1 LLAAKHI
8 PKLLESA
15 KDECVYFGI
24 PNVGATLRALWSIYR
39 APQAE
44 VEFQPRLRESH
55 LGQLLADMALAATVL
70 DGTKIN
76 VPADQL
82 RPFATPSL
90 LVLLDS
96 IRAVD
101 DGQVEVSCPDIPNGD
116 LEVVPL
122 ERWREAVALFT
133 QQQNDL
139 KDLPAIVHE
148 WRSEICA
155 AFQVEYQSRMCR
167 RRGGKDLTQA
177 ALKYRT
183 AMINGNVRAYDAAY
197 GTLRRLT
204 DQKPDL
210 LVKAVALGL
219 LQLTLYRSGR
229 RREAAELSGSN
240 LPKGFARLEAEMNAL
255 SALCRGEFSPQTSFP
270 SGVGFEDLSPAEEDK
285 QLFDGSKRLLEGI
298 TREKREDS
306 V

>member
-1 LLAAKHI
+1 
-8 PKLLESA
+8 
-15 KDECVYFGI
+15 
-24 PNVGATLRALWSIYR
+24 
-39 APQAE
+39 
-44 VEFQPRLRESH
+44 
-55 LGQLLADMALAATVL
+55 
-70 DGTKIN
+70 
-76 VPADQL
+76 
-82 RPFATPSL
+82 
-90 LVLLDS
+90 
-96 IRAVD
+96 
-101 DGQVEVSCPDIPNGD
+101 
-116 LEVVPL
+116 
-122 ERWREAVALFT
+122 
-133 QQQNDL
+133 
-139 KDLPAIVHE
+139 
-148 WRSEICA
+148 
-155 AFQVEYQSRMCR
+155 
-167 RRGGKDLTQA
+167 
-177 ALKYRT
+177 
-183 AMINGNVRAYDAAY
+183 MINGNVRAYDAAY